1 MDEMALPQMTGFI
14 LLPTGK
20 SPSGMP
26 SDSCIQE
33 PNVEG
38 ISKSWSS
45 ALLERIE
52 DSKQRKLGKWM
63 GVKGQMADS

>member
-1 MDEMALPQMTGFI
+1 
-14 LLPTGK
+14 
-20 SPSGMP
+20 MP
-26 SDSCIQE
+26 SESCIQE

-38 ISKSWSS
+38 ISKNWSS

-63 GVKGQMADS
+63 GVKGQMANS